1 MYLIMG
7 SVNSPPPRRYDSTRR
22 REQAQRNRDAVL
34 AAARQRFLSQGYAAT
49 TIADIAGDAAVSVET
64 VYKAFATKAGVLKA
78 LFDVSVAG
86 DDEPI
91 PMVQRDVI
99 QRVADEADATRKL
112 EMYAEHLAAMMPRSA
127 PVQLLARDAAASS
140 PDAGAVWKQ
149 TRQETLAGMTMFA
162 SSLARTGQLRVSA
175 KEARDVL
182 WTYHA
187 PELYELLVLERGW
200 SAARYG
206 KFLAHALVDA
216 LLKAPD

>member
-1 MYLIMG
+1 MG

-22 REQAQRNRDAVL
+22 REQAQRSRHTVL
-34 AAARQRFLSQGYAAT
+34 AAARQRFLTQGYAAT
-49 TIADIAGDAAVSVET
+49 TIAEIARDAAVSVET

-99 QRVADEADATRKL
+99 QNVAEQTEATRKL

-127 PVQLLARDAAASS
+127 PVQLLARDGAASS
-140 PDAGAVWKQ
+140 PDAGEVWKQ
-149 TRQETLAGMTMFA
+149 IRQETLAGMTMFA
-162 SSLARTGQLRVSA
+162 ADLARTGQLRVSA
-175 KEARDVL
+175 RQARDVL

-200 SAARYG
+200 SATRYG
-206 KFLAHALVDA
+206 TFLARALIDA